1 MRCGQARNWSSLY
14 LDGRLDVRRLGRLE
28 RHLVTCAECRRD
40 LARLRVTQIA
50 LREESLVEEP
60 TGLHEAV
67 MRRVSAYEARRAS
80 EAAAERQRLAARRV
94 ERQERRAQFWRGI
107 GLRRALALAVA
118 FTALVIFAQV
128 TTPHLLS
135 DVTGRLGPNV
145 LQLLFTPGPE
155 QIAWS
160 VWIAGAALALGA
172 CAWFAR
178 ADASEELRRALAERL
193 PQLW

>member
-1 MRCGQARNWSSLY
+1 M
-14 LDGRLDVRRLGRLE
+14 
-28 RHLVTCAECRRD
+28 TCAECRRD
-40 LARLRVTQIA
+40 LARLRVMHAA
-50 LREESLVEEP
+50 LREESLVDEP
-60 TGLHEAV
+60 NGLNEAV
-67 MRRVSAYEARRAS
+67 MRRVSAYEAQRAS
-80 EAAAERQRLAARRV
+80 AAAEARQRMAARRV
-94 ERQERRAQFWRGI
+94 ERQAHRALFWRGV

-135 DVTGRLGPNV
+135 DVTGRIGPNV

-155 QIAWS
+155 QIAWG
-160 VWIAGAALALGA
+160 VWIAGAALALGVF
-172 CAWFAR
+172 AWFAR